1 MQERG
6 QEAGIRVGPP
16 AMFDT
21 RTVPPRHR
29 ISFWEEKCADK
40 VVGLRCS
47 SLEPEG
53 LQARFQ
59 YVDLGAIKMI
69 DISGRQHVVERTPNL
84 VRTIEKNSVFLIL
97 MVRGK
102 AFVNRANDCLVM
114 NEGDCVLYDTM
125 RPYMHGFP
133 GDMRHVIFEVAGEE
147 FRSRFPNWR
156 LSEAYRFDA
165 SLGAGRH
172 VSSALCQ
179 ILTRHNPFGGIGA
192 PGPVVEEEVWKT
204 LELAHGLTQGAQRTS
219 YHILMMQRIKRL
231 IFARLRDPELS
242 PTLIANEAG
251 ISVRHLNRLFAGE
264 PRSLSDTIMSMR
276 LQRCRDDLLK
286 RDPLGT
292 SVSEIAYHWGFKNPA
307 HFSRKFHEEFGCA
320 PSKIRA

>member
-1 MQERG
+1 
-6 QEAGIRVGPP
+6 
-16 AMFDT
+16 MFDT

-29 ISFWEEKCADK
+29 ICFWEEKCADK

-53 LQARFQ
+53 LQARFH
-59 YVDLGAIKMI
+59 YADLGAIKMI

-102 AFVNRANDCLVM
+102 AFVNRANDCVVLD
-114 NEGDCVLYDTM
+114 EGDCVLYDTT

-147 FRSRFPNWR
+147 FRTRFPNWK
-156 LSEAYRFDA
+156 LTEAYRFDA

-172 VSSALCQ
+172 VSSALRQ
-179 ILTRHNPFGGIGA
+179 ILTRHNPFSGIGA
-192 PGPVVEEEVWKT
+192 PGPVVEEEVWNT
-204 LELAHGLTQGAQRTS
+204 LEVAHSLTQGEQRTS
-219 YHILMMQRIKRL
+219 YHALMMQRIKQFML
-231 IFARLRDPELS
+231 ARLCDPELS
-242 PTLIANEAG
+242 PTLIADETG

-264 PRSLSDTIMSMR
+264 PRSLSDTIMSVR
-276 LQRCRDDLLK
+276 LQRCREDLLK
-286 RDPLGT
+286 RDSLGT
-292 SVSEIAYHWGFKNPA
+292 SVSEIAYHWGFKNLA

-320 PSKIRA
+320 PSKIRLDDGCGPPERTPQ